1 LAIER
6 FPLIGLSLSG
16 LVVLLSGCQLAVHA
30 GSVGWVIPQLLVGGV
45 LTGWFI
51 AKYYGTS
58 GATSGRASDG
68 LTLEGVPWAKEP
80 GVAEWLGVEDAGES
94 FGVSPLVIRLGKG
107 LFHEVALGETPP
119 LVTELLALRRTLLSE
134 LGYGIPEVVLVQEDS
149 LEDDQFCIFV
159 RGDWVVTEEAY
170 AGKKRYLIDDLPADF
185 LVDIDA
191 TVARGEWIRQDDM
204 VWVPQAESF
213 PPDIEAETPATLIQG
228 VLKEVI
234 LYYIDRLLMQDDV
247 LKMQAW
253 LSDKRDQLAYLT
265 DPSPLATGQIRQ
277 VLALL
282 LREEVPILDTEL
294 ILDRLAE
301 WSTDVKLPHQLA
313 ERLRLELSRTLCLR
327 FCDDDGQLAVLRL
340 GRRWERLLG
349 DTVRETSQ
357 GPRLGIDDEYLDDL
371 ADALQNAYEKVIT
384 DGHPEMPAVLLP
396 KEIRLAF
403 YEALRPRINPLTVIA
418 ESEVEPEFILVEVG
432 TIE

>member
-1 LAIER
+1 MVR
-6 FPLIGLSLSG
+6 FPLIGLSLSVV
-16 LVVLLSGCQLAVHA
+16 VVLLSLWQLAVHA
-30 GSVGWVIPQLLVGGV
+30 GAVWLIIPQLLAGGA

-51 AKYYGTS
+51 TRYYGEVGQKPAEVPS
-58 GATSGRASDG
+58 LANI
-68 LTLEGVPWAKEP
+68 PWAKDL
-80 GVAEWLGVEDAGES
+80 GIGEWIGVEEAEER
-94 FGVSPLVIRLGKG
+94 FGVSPLVIRLGKR
-107 LFHEVALGETPP
+107 LFDEVALGDSPP
-119 LVTELLALRRTLLSE
+119 LVVELMALRRTLLSE
-134 LGYGIPEVVLVQEDS
+134 LGYGIPEVVLVHEDS

-191 TVARGEWIRQDDM
+191 RVERGEWIRQEDM
-204 VWVPQAESF
+204 VWVPQSESF
-213 PPDIEAETPATLIQG
+213 PPDIEAETPAALIQS

-234 LYYIDRLLMQDDV
+234 LYYVDRLLMQDDV

-253 LSDKRDQLAYLT
+253 LTDKREPLAHLYE
-265 DPSPLATGQIRQ
+265 PSPLTTGQIRQ

-327 FCDDDGQLAVLRL
+327 FCDDDGQLSVLRL

-349 DTVRETSQ
+349 DTVRETPL

-371 ADALQNAYEKVIT
+371 ADALQNAYEKAIT
-384 DGHPEMPAVLLP
+384 DGHADMPAVLLP

-418 ESEVEPEFILVEVG
+418 EAEVEPEFILIDVG